1 VATAGT
7 PTSLS
12 WILFLVAVAAGF
24 VMGYV
29 VGGRAGRLRVP
40 SGLIVGAVAA
50 FGIQLGLAWLPE
62 GTFGAHARIAL
73 LIATYCVVLI
83 PLGFM
88 VAASLRSRLGALGMA
103 ALVLVLSG
111 WALNTAPI
119 AVNGGM
125 PVSRSALTAAGYPIH
140 EKASQLE
147 RSWKHVLATRR
158 TRLASLGDT
167 VAVRSLRA
175 VYSIGDFLL
184 LAGITT
190 LIAAGMRGE
199 FDPRGERRLSP
210 STDPAQA

>member
-1 VATAGT
+1 MATAGT

-12 WILFLVAVAAGF
+12 WALFLVAVAAGF

-29 VGGRAGRLRVP
+29 TGGRVGRLRVP
-40 SGLIVGAVAA
+40 TALILGAIAA
-50 FGIQLGLAWLPE
+50 FGVQIGLAWLPE
-62 GTFGAHARIAL
+62 GTFGANARIVL
-73 LIATYCVVLI
+73 LIATYCIVLI
-83 PLGFM
+83 PLGY
-88 VAASLRSRLGALGMA
+88 AAATSLRSRLGALGTA
-103 ALVLVLSG
+103 ALILVLAG
-111 WALNTAPI
+111 WALNTAAI

-167 VAVRSLRA
+167 VAVRPLRA
-175 VYSIGDFLL
+175 VFSIGDFLL
-184 LAGITT
+184 LAGIAM

-199 FDPRGERRLSP
+199 FDTRGEPQLSP
-210 STDPAQA
+210 AY